1 MMVMVLVVLLL
12 AEMMISKTNINNAL
26 TIFSY
31 IFKYHLTACNQYKNY
46 AGVPYIPRP
55 AAKWS

>member
-1 MMVMVLVVLLL
+1 MMVMMVVVLLL
-12 AEMMISKTNINNAL
+12 VMMISKTNINNAL
-26 TIFSY
+26 IILSY

-55 AAKWS
+55 AAKSS